1 MIRSCLPSHTARK
14 AASARFRSDV
24 RLRCQS
30 ALTPLLASAEDP
42 NVHGEMIRQMARL
55 LRDCG
60 RDSLG
65 LASTVALFGKLS
77 EQDFA
82 NPKACADSNV
92 FALFEP
98 ISHPTNQTSG
108 VG

>member
-42 NVHGEMIRQMARL
+42 NVYGEMIRQMARL

-82 NPKACADSNV
+82 TPKLCAEERFSAVLADV
-92 FALFEP
+92 ERRVA
-98 ISHPTNQTSG
+98 
-108 VG
+108 